1 MNYNEVLDTLKEEM
15 EILVEEEKKSGSPL
29 RNGSE
34 PSCATKQG
42 RTGSE
47 PACDTEEK
55 PAVKAAEMPEVAA
68 MVSAVLK
75 KNKIDA
81 EAAIKLARP
90 ISSTILAFE
99 KKNGSKDLN
108 DFDAE
113 LYSKLCSDF
122 EHISALKGKADTI
135 AQKIVD
141 GYHNC

>member
-15 EILVEEEKKSGSPL
+15 EILAEEEKKPGSPL

-34 PSCATKQG
+34 QSCATTQG
-42 RTGSE
+42 CTGGE
-47 PACDTEEK
+47 PACDTDEK

-75 KNKIDA
+75 KNKVDA

-99 KKNGSKDLN
+99 KKNGNKDLN

-113 LYSKLCSDF
+113 LYSKLCLEF